1 MTFALTKFKA
11 WGVEIDE
18 PVTKKFMQFAHLSI
32 TAAATDVALDIGT
45 DAGAFWT
52 AALANGT
59 YGTSVATPAL
69 AALQA
74 IQAKARAYLGFQDGG
89 LACRNVQSGG
99 LKSITSSAG
108 AGGAATEAMVVTG
121 LGLAAADTIIGVTQ
135 KTKGANNLPLLGYTT
150 QAANAL
156 TCVWSADPGAGAV
169 VQVSVLRAGL
179 VVTDGGYTVTVSNMR
194 PVITMAASNG
204 LTAYEMQ
211 LSWELKEAESP
222 IYRIVG

>member
-1 MTFALTKFKA
+1 MTFALTKFEA

-18 PVTKKFMQFAHLSI
+18 PVTKKFMQYARLVI

-45 DAGAFWT
+45 DAGTFWT

-69 AALQA
+69 AALQN
-74 IQAKARAYLGFQDGG
+74 IVAKSSAFLGFRDSG
-89 LACRNVQSGG
+89 LSCRNVLSGG
-99 LKSITSSAG
+99 VKSISSSAG

-169 VQVSVLRAGL
+169 VQVSILRSGL
-179 VVTDGGYTVTVSNMR
+179 VAIVGGYVMTISNQR
-194 PVITMAASNG
+194 PLITMAASDG
-204 LTAYEMQ
+204 LTAYDMQ
-211 LSWELKEAESP
+211 LSWTLKPNESP
-222 IYRIVG
+222 IYRML